1 MRDISLSFA
10 NIWLAVAIVLIAVLL
25 LFTIF
30 YYRRTNPPISK
41 GKRILLAALRS
52 TTFALLLFCLAEP
65 VFSYLLVRDIP
76 PHLAVLFDTSESV
89 QTVED
94 FDAKK
99 SILTQLADS
108 PFPGQEAMTFVRNDY
123 AFSDSLSEL
132 VQPLSFDGKQT
143 SLGNCLRNLRDIYE
157 DRNLQGVVVISDGLV
172 NSGVD
177 PMNAASELAIPVY
190 ALDLGPQKSSKD
202 IRIVRM
208 THDEVGYEGKPS
220 EIELEIESRGFE
232 ELTVPVTIKSGGRTL
247 GTSEVRLSGANARQN
262 MTLDFVPPAQG
273 VRTFSVSL
281 PAQPDEELT
290 DNNRRS
296 FSMKILKSKLRILL
310 AAGYL
315 SWELTFLKRVIEVS
329 DDFDCDLS
337 MFDRTGKLKTAPFPR
352 SVDQLKEY
360 DLVILVDYSP
370 SKLASKVDGLAS
382 YLSDHG
388 KAVMFMLGPD
398 FAENHPSSTLRKLLP
413 YDLSKPPSVRD
424 DGSFHLQ
431 LTEHGM
437 YHSIMQITESGS
449 QVQKSWAGIPPFE
462 QYLSLGQEKP
472 GATILAVHPEQSAD
486 GDMIPLIATNRV
498 GKGKV
503 LTTSFVP
510 IWKTG
515 FLAQGRGGS
524 GEEYRNFV
532 NNCIRWLVTTED
544 VDRIRIAPSKPVF
557 KSGERV
563 TFSASLFD
571 ESYQAMEDGA
581 VILTVLPDSGTVGD
595 TLIVSMIRTAP
606 GRMRADLHQ
615 LNHGQYRYSAELMRD
630 DQRVAS
636 ISGRFVVEAFSL
648 EEETLYEREDL
659 LKELAATTGGRYYPI
674 SMIDSLIPQM
684 NLLSGE
690 HRTRR
695 EYPLANYWIILVA
708 ILTLLSLEWAIR
720 KRLQLL

>member
-1 MRDISLSFA
+1 MRDISFSFA
-10 NIWLAVAIVLIAVLL
+10 SIWLAVAIVLVAVLL

-41 GKRILLAALRS
+41 GKRIFLAVLRS
-52 TTFALLLFCLAEP
+52 TAFALLLFCLAEP
-65 VFSYLLVRDIP
+65 VFSYLLVRVIP

-94 FDAKK
+94 FDEK
-99 SILTQLADS
+99 SRLLTQLTDN
-108 PFPGQEAMTFVRNDY
+108 PFPGQEAMTFVRDDY
-123 AFSDSLSEL
+123 AFSDSLSDL
-132 VQPLSFDGKQT
+132 APPLSFDGKQT
-143 SLGNCLRNLRDIYE
+143 SLGNCLRSLRDIYE

-177 PMNAASELAIPVY
+177 PMNAASELAVPVY
-190 ALDLGPQKSSKD
+190 TLDLGPQKSSKD
-202 IRIVRM
+202 IRIVRL

-232 ELTVPVTIKSGGRTL
+232 ELTIPVTIKSGGRTL
-247 GTSEVRLSGANARQN
+247 GTSEVRLSGANARQSIA
-262 MTLDFVPPAQG
+262 LDFVPPAQG

-281 PAQPDEELT
+281 PAQPEEELT

-315 SWELTFLKRVIEVS
+315 SWELTFLRRAIEAS

-337 MFDRTGKLKTAPFPR
+337 VFDRTGNLKTVPFPQSADR
-352 SVDQLKEY
+352 LKEY
-360 DLVILVDYSP
+360 DLVILVDYEP

-382 YLSDHG
+382 YLSDYG
-388 KAVMFMLGPD
+388 KAVMFVLGPD
-398 FAENHPSSTLRKLLP
+398 FAKSHPSSVLRELLP
-413 YDLSKPPSVRD
+413 YDVSKPPSVED
-424 DGSFHLQ
+424 VGSFHLQ
-431 LTEHGM
+431 LTEHGK
-437 YHSIMQITESGS
+437 YHPVMQIVESGS
-449 QVQKSWAGIPPFE
+449 QVQKSWANIPPFE
-462 QYLSLGQEKP
+462 QYFSLGREKP
-472 GATILAVHPEQSAD
+472 GATVLAVHPEQGAD
-486 GDMIPLIATNRV
+486 GDLIPLIATSRI
-498 GKGKV
+498 GRGKV
-503 LTTSFVP
+503 LTTSFAP
-510 IWKTG
+510 IWKIG
-515 FLAQGRGGS
+515 FLAQGRGGT

-544 VDRIRIAPSKPVF
+544 VDRIRVAPSKPVF
-557 KSGERV
+557 RSGERV
-563 TFSASLFD
+563 TFSASLLD
-571 ESYQAMEDGA
+571 ESYQAMDDGS

-595 TLIVSMIRTAP
+595 TLIASMIRTAP
-606 GRMRADLHQ
+606 GRMSTDLHL
-615 LNHGQYRYSAELMRD
+615 LNHGQYRYSADLMRD
-630 DQRVAS
+630 DRRVVS

-659 LKELAATTGGRYYPI
+659 LKELAAATGGRYYPI

-684 NLLSGE
+684 NLLSDE

-708 ILTLLSLEWAIR
+708 VLILLSLEWAIR